1 MAIATKI
8 EEIGFRTL
16 GSLPKPLRDA
26 GIRAANKIRVV
37 QMQKLQTPINMTLY
51 VTNYCNAKC
60 DHCFYWEE
68 LNTGKPE
75 LSLDDMRRIA
85 KTLKHPLRTL
95 MLTGG
100 EPYLRKD
107 LDEIII
113 AFHTINGTR
122 RITTPTNGMTTERIL
137 AMTKKILA
145 ECPDLYF
152 HVQVSLDGPE
162 EMHDKF
168 RRIPKCYQRASET
181 LKQLLELRKTTK
193 KLEVSVMT
201 TICTANYD
209 LLPVF
214 VGEIKTKF
222 PEVMHKFNILRG
234 AHLGTYRVPKDV
246 VSHLDG
252 EVGKTE
258 SVAVEKLQELYDT
271 LLLKEVETHRD
282 KIWQNFQKL
291 KWKYS
296 IQMLATEK
304 RVVTCTAGKTFGV
317 IYPNGGVSV
326 CEPTR
331 PFANLNDFDMNFAAL
346 WKSQDADDMRKKTKA
361 CDCIHPCNLLDSMG
375 YDTKTLIDI
384 ADLEKN

>member
-1 MAIATKI
+1 MAIATQV
-8 EEIGFRTL
+8 EELGFNSLR
-16 GSLPKPLRDA
+16 SLPKPLRNA
-26 GIRAANKIRVV
+26 GIRAANKVRIA

-75 LSLDDMRRIA
+75 LSLEEMKRVA

-107 LDEIII
+107 LDDIII

-137 AMTKKILA
+137 TMTKRILK
-145 ECPDLYF
+145 ECPELYF
-152 HVQVSLDGPE
+152 HVQVSLDGPQ
-162 EMHDKF
+162 EMHDTF

-181 LKQLLELRKTTK
+181 IHQLLELRKTTD
-193 KLEVSVMT
+193 KLEVSIMT

-209 LLPVF
+209 LLSDF
-214 VGEIKTKF
+214 IQEIKNQF
-222 PEVMHKFNILRG
+222 PGTMHKFNILRG

-252 EVGKTE
+252 EIGKTE
-258 SVAVEKLQELYDT
+258 SVSPEKLQELYDT
-271 LLLKEVETHRD
+271 ILLKEVETHRD
-282 KIWQNFQKL
+282 TVWQNFQKL

-296 IQMLATEK
+296 IDMLKHEK
-304 RVVTCTAGKTFGV
+304 RILSCTAGKTFGV
-317 IYPNGGVSV
+317 IYPNGGVAV

-331 PFANLNDFDMNFAAL
+331 PFANLHEFDMNFAAL
-346 WKSQDADDMRKKTKA
+346 WKSADAEDMRKKTRG

-375 YDTKTLIDI
+375 YDTNTLIRI
-384 ADLEKN
+384 AETQL

>member
-1 MAIATKI
+1 MAIATQM
-8 EEIGFRTL
+8 EELGFNTL
-16 GSLPKPLRDA
+16 RSLPKPLRDA
-26 GIRAANKIRVV
+26 GIRAANKVRVA
-37 QMQKLQTPINMTLY
+37 QMNRLQSPLNMTLY

-75 LSLDDMRRIA
+75 LSLDDMKRIA

-107 LDEIII
+107 LADIII
-113 AFHTINGTR
+113 AFHHINGTR
-122 RITTPTNGMTTERIL
+122 RVTTPTNGMLTQRTLE
-137 AMTKKILA
+137 MTKKILA
-145 ECPDLYF
+145 ECPDLHF

-162 EMHDKF
+162 EMHDRF
-168 RRIPKCYQRASET
+168 RRIPTCYKKASET

-193 KLEVSVMT
+193 QLEVSVMT

-209 LLPVF
+209 LLPDF
-214 VGEIKTKF
+214 VKEIKTKF
-222 PEVMHKFNILRG
+222 PGTMHKFNILRG
-234 AHLGTYRVPKDV
+234 AHIGTYRVPKDV

-252 EVGKTE
+252 ELGKTE
-258 SVAVEKLQELYDT
+258 SVSPEKLQELYDN
-271 LLLKEVETHRD
+271 LLLKEVEEHRD
-282 KIWQNFQKL
+282 KTWQNFQKL

-304 RVVTCTAGKTFGV
+304 RVVTCTAGTTFAV
-317 IYPNGGVSV
+317 IYPNGGVAV

-331 PFANLNDFDMNFAAL
+331 PYANLNDFDMNFTAL
-346 WKSQDADDMRKKTKA
+346 WKSQDADAMRAKTKA

-375 YDTKTLIDI
+375 YDTKTLIQI
-384 ADLEKN
+384 ADMET